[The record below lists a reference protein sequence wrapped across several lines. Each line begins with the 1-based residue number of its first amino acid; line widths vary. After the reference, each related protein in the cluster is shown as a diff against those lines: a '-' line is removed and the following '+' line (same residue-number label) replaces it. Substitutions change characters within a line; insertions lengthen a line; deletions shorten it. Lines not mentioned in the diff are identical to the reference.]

1 MGCKSDDFPAE
12 SGILSG
18 KMSFD
23 EQFMSQY
30 VDKLAQNVVKYLD
43 EAGLTIA
50 LAESCT
56 GGLLAQSIT
65 GVSGAS
71 KVFEC
76 GVVSYSERI
85 KSKLLGVDPTVI
97 ETKGVVSAEVASL
110 MAKGAAALAGADIGV
125 GITGIAGPSGGTK
138 SQPVGTIY
146 VCVCFKGQEQ
156 IKNLKLYEINKLSD
170 TGSDSRAGALTRR
183 QNRLAAAAYAL
194 ETVIKAVAQD
204 NG

>member
-85 KSKLLGVDPTVI
+85 KSKLLGVDPKVI

-138 SQPVGTIY
+138 SQPV
-146 VCVCFKGQEQ
+146 
-156 IKNLKLYEINKLSD
+156 
-170 TGSDSRAGALTRR
+170 
-183 QNRLAAAAYAL
+183 
-194 ETVIKAVAQD
+194 
-204 NG
+204 